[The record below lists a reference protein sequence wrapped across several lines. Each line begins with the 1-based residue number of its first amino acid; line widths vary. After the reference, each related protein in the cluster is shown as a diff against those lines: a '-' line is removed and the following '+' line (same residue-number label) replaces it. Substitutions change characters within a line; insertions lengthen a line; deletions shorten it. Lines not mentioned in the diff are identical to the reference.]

1 MRVIKTVMPWKVEGF
16 TVVCDD
22 SKGDQEFL
30 QALADRG
37 GLWPWTVTYND
48 NSVYAGQA
56 MIEGDLRMTNQNAAC
71 AVNVA
76 GSKKLEKQ

>member
-22 SKGDQEFL
+22 GLGSQEFL

-37 GLWPWTVTYND
+37 GLWPFTVTYND